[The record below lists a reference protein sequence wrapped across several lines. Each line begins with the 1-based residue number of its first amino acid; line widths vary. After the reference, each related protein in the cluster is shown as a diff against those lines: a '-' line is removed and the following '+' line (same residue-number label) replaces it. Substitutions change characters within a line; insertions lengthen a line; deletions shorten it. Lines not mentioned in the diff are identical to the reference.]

1 MRITENINLAF
12 GAIKSNL
19 LRSIL
24 TILIIA
30 IGIGALV
37 GTLTAIDAIKS
48 TLTTTFSSMGSNSFE
63 IRQWRTRRSDKN
75 KKIVKAVR
83 FDEATQ
89 FKKRFDYP
97 ATVTVSTRA
106 TSFATLK
113 YKDEKS
119 NPNINTTGVDENYLQ
134 VAGYEIA
141 AGRNF
146 TDKEITEG
154 RQMVLIGQG
163 VVEKLFDKSI
173 DAALDKSILVENTK
187 CKIIGILASKGS
199 SGAFNADNV
208 AFLPV
213 QLVRKKYIN
222 SNRTYSVNVQVED
235 AENLAAA
242 SEEATGLMRAIRK
255 VGFGKDD
262 DFEIAKSD
270 KLASTFIENL
280 SFITMAATL
289 IGLITLIGAGVGLM
303 NIMLV
308 SVSERTREIGIS
320 KAIGASSAMVRRQFL
335 IESIL
340 ISMLGG
346 AVGIL
351 LGIIFGNGVSKV
363 TGGPFI
369 IPWLWIL
376 FGLMFCIFVG
386 LLAGLYPAL
395 KAARLD
401 PIESLRYE

>member
-12 GAIKSNL
+12 GAIKSHL

-24 TILIIA
+24 TIGIIA
-30 IGIGALV
+30 IGIMALV
-37 GTLTAIDAIKS
+37 GILTSVDAIKAS
-48 TLTTTFSSMGSNSFE
+48 LNNSLSAMGSNSFE
-63 IRQWRTRRSDKN
+63 IRQWRVRRSDKS
-75 KKIVKAVR
+75 KKVVKAVR
-83 FDEATQ
+83 FDEAEQ

-97 ATVTVSTRA
+97 STVTISTRA
-106 TSFATLK
+106 TNFATLK

-119 NPNINTTGVDENYLQ
+119 NPNINTIGIDENYLQ

-141 AGRNF
+141 VGRNF
-146 TDKEITEG
+146 TGKEIEEG

-173 DAALDKSILVENTK
+173 DVALDKSILVENTK
-187 CKIIGILASKGS
+187 CKVIGILASKGS
-199 SGAFNADNV
+199 GGAFNADNV
-208 AFLPV
+208 ALLPV

-222 SNRTYSVNVQVED
+222 SDRTYSVNVQVED
-235 AENLAAA
+235 ANNLEAA

-255 VGFGKDD
+255 VEFGKDD

-270 KLASTFIENL
+270 KLASTLIENL
-280 SFITMAATL
+280 SYVTAAATL

-308 SVSERTREIGIS
+308 SVAERTREIGIS
-320 KAIGASSAMVRRQFL
+320 KAIGASSAIVRRQFL
-335 IESIL
+335 IESVL
-340 ISMLGG
+340 ISVLGG
-346 AVGIL
+346 IFGIL
-351 LGIIFGNGVSKV
+351 LGIIAGNIVSV
-363 TGGPFI
+363 LTGGPFI
-369 IPWLWIL
+369 IPWVWIFSGLL
-376 FGLMFCIFVG
+376 FCVFVG

>member
-12 GAIKSNL
+12 GAIKSSL

-24 TILIIA
+24 TIGIIA
-30 IGIGALV
+30 IGIMALV
-37 GTLTAIDAIKS
+37 GILTSVDAIKAS
-48 TLTTTFSSMGSNSFE
+48 LNNSLSSMGSNSFE
-63 IRQWRTRRSDKN
+63 IRKWRIRRSDKS
-75 KKIVKAVR
+75 KKIVKAIR

-89 FKKRFDYP
+89 FVERYDYP
-97 ATVTVSTRA
+97 ATVTISTRA

-119 NPNINTTGVDENYLQ
+119 NPNINTLGIDENYLQ

-146 TDKEITEG
+146 TQKEIKEG

-163 VVEKLFDKSI
+163 VVDKLFDKSI
-173 DAALDKSILVENTK
+173 DTALDKSILVENTK
-187 CKIIGILASKGS
+187 CRVIGVLASKGS
-199 SGAFNADNV
+199 GGAFNADNV
-208 AFLPV
+208 ALLPV

-222 SNRTYSVNVQVED
+222 SSRTYSVNVQVED
-235 AENLAAA
+235 AENLEAA

-255 VGFGKDD
+255 VEFGKDD

-270 KLASTFIENL
+270 KLASTLIENL
-280 SFITMAATL
+280 RYVTAAATL

-308 SVSERTREIGIS
+308 SVAERTREIGIS
-320 KAIGASSAMVRRQFL
+320 KAIGASSVIVRRQFL
-335 IESIL
+335 IESVL
-340 ISMLGG
+340 ISLLGG
-346 AVGIL
+346 AVGVL
-351 LGIIFGNGVSKV
+351 LGIAAGNGVSML

-369 IPWLWIL
+369 IPWLWIFSGLL
-376 FGLMFCIFVG
+376 FCLIVG
-386 LLAGLYPAL
+386 LLAGLYPAI
-395 KAARLD
+395 KASRLD